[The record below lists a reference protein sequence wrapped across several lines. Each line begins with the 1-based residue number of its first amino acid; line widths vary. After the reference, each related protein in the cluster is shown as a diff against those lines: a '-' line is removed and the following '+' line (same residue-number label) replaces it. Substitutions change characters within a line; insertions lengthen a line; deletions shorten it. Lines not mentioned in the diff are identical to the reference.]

1 MKLLTT
7 LPALAAMMHLAV
19 VHGAPQRENAPTR
32 TVEGDTAKR
41 AVFKHPGIFVDSDRL
56 KLMASKVAA
65 AEQPWADAYSALKT
79 HKYATRTK
87 PTPYPT
93 VECGPYSTPNVGCE
107 DERADAMAAY
117 ANALMWAVTKDQAKA
132 DKAIEF
138 MNAWAK
144 TVKSHTNS
152 NAPLQ
157 GAWAAADWARAGE
170 IIRYTNAGWSSA
182 DITAFENMLRNVYLP
197 LVKPGSQNPNNWELM
212 FNEATIGIS
221 VFLNDKATYDS
232 TMTRFLRSAA
242 QYFYLK
248 SDGPR
253 PVKPAGMTDE
263 KQDWWWNGQIA
274 RGLEDGIAMEICRD
288 LTHTGYGI
296 ASVSHVIETSKI
308 QGRDLYNEEVGARL
322 RYALEFQSKYDPK
335 GGAVAAPSWLCD
347 GTLKLHLE
355 DVTEPGWNAMHQKY
369 SMPWSG
375 NFTMKHRPA
384 GANTLFVGWETLT
397 HAQ

>member
-1 MKLLTT
+1 MKLLTS

-19 VHGAPQRENAPTR
+19 VHGAPQPENAPTR

-182 DITAFENMLRNVYLP
+182 DITTFENMLRNVYLP
-197 LVKPGSQNPNNWELM
+197 LVKPGSQNPNNWELSM
-212 FNEATIGIS
+212 YPCCCDIDTGAE
-221 VFLNDKATYDS
+221 
-232 TMTRFLRSAA
+232 R
-242 QYFYLK
+242 
-248 SDGPR
+248 
-253 PVKPAGMTDE
+253 
-263 KQDWWWNGQIA
+263 
-274 RGLEDGIAMEICRD
+274 CRV
-288 LTHTGYGI
+288 LT
-296 ASVSHVIETSKI
+296 
-308 QGRDLYNEEVGARL
+308 
-322 RYALEFQSKYDPK
+322 
-335 GGAVAAPSWLCD
+335 
-347 GTLKLHLE
+347 
-355 DVTEPGWNAMHQKY
+355 
-369 SMPWSG
+369 
-375 NFTMKHRPA
+375 
-384 GANTLFVGWETLT
+384 
-397 HAQ
+397 